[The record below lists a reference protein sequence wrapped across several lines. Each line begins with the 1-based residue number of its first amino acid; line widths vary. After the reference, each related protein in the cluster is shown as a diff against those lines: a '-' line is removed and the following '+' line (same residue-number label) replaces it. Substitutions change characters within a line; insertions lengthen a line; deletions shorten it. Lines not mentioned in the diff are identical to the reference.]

1 VNEKPP
7 CVERRKLANVRQSL
21 RDSDSKKND
30 WPERKKSDGKPNA
43 KRPWRRRKVLA
54 GECLGR

>member
-21 RDSDSKKND
+21 RDSDSRKND

-43 KRPWRRRKVLA
+43 KRP
-54 GECLGR
+54 